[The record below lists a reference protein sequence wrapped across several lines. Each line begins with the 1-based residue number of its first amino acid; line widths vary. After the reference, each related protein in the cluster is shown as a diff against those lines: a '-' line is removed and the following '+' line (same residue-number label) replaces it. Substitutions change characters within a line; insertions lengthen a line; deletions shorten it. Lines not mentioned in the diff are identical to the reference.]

1 MLMSLGSAAKPQ
13 KPVSHFPFY
22 PSVAATQPSKRDA
35 RLSRAV
41 SATGLRLLLLSLL
54 QDSFFE
60 FAIAAPLP
68 PPTLSYIMRTLPINK
83 P

>member
-13 KPVSHFPFY
+13 KPVSHFPLY

-54 QDSFFE
+54 QLIFRICHCRSFT
-60 FAIAAPLP
+60 ATNSLIHYANAADQ
-68 PPTLSYIMRTLPINK
+68 
-83 P
+83 